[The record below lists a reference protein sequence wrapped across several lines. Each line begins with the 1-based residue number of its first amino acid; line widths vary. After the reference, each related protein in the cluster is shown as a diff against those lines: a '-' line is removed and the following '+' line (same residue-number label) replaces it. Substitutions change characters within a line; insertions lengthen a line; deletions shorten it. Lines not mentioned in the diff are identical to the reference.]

1 MREKTFISGVE
12 SGQNN
17 IPYEIFN
24 LEDKDDQAIIEEIKE
39 TYHNFSPED
48 SNQNDALLTE
58 YFKNNSHTRSHAV
71 EPPHGV
77 EIDCKDEDIN
87 FKEGTDENIGHQERN
102 FVSKFKVAIG
112 SNPFQ

>member
-12 SGQNN
+12 TGQNN

-58 YFKNNSHTRSHAV
+58 FFKNNSHMRSHAV
-71 EPPHGV
+71 EPPHEV
-77 EIDCKDEDIN
+77 EIDCKDDTVD
-87 FKEGTDENIGHQERN
+87 KEETDENIGHQEGN
-102 FVSKFKVAIG
+102 FVSKLKVAIG
-112 SNPFQ
+112 FDPCQ